1 MHPSTL
7 MNPDIVFEEESAA
20 QQSVVDYKK
29 NQKQRK
35 VLAYLYAEGTC
46 TLAYLTKMLHS
57 SVPSVT
63 NLVEELID
71 NQWVT
76 AIGTATGSNGR
87 RPVLFG
93 LDRKH
98 HYAAVLDVS
107 THDTKILFMDA
118 QRRVIFRGDYDLRLN
133 DNPAFL
139 TSLVQH
145 FTTALNDSGLTADN
159 LIAVGVSM
167 PGLIDSRRGQNM
179 TYKNLNQTDESLTKW
194 FSRKIGKPVYL
205 INDTKATVLGES
217 RFGGARGKKQV
228 LAINI
233 DWGVGLGIIV
243 NGEVFQGAS
252 GFAGELGH
260 IQVDPEG
267 ELCYC
272 GKIGCL
278 NTITSA
284 SALVRRAQ
292 RDILAGQV
300 SKLATFRDCV
310 EQIDID
316 ELISAAHQGDSYAI
330 DILHETGFQLGK
342 GLAIA
347 ISLFNPE
354 IIIVDGVLIQAAA
367 FILST
372 IEQAISKYCLSDFRN
387 DMTIELTKLNG
398 TAKWLGTHAYV
409 MEDVFATY

>member
-1 MHPSTL
+1 
-7 MNPDIVFEEESAA
+7 MNPTVTLDEEWPG

-35 VLAYLYAEGTC
+35 LLAHLYTETNC
-46 TLAYLTKMLHS
+46 TLAYLTKALHS

-71 NQWVT
+71 NKWVT
-76 AIGTATGSNGR
+76 TLGTATGSNGR

-93 LDRKH
+93 LDTKH
-98 HYAAVLDVS
+98 NYVAVLDVS
-107 THDTKILFMDA
+107 THDTKILFMNT
-118 QRRVIFRGDYDLRLN
+118 QREVIFRGDYDLRLN

-139 TSLVQH
+139 SSLASY
-145 FTTALNDSGLTADN
+145 FTNALADSGLPSDAV
-159 LIAVGVSM
+159 IAIGVSM
-167 PGLIDSRRGQNM
+167 PGLIDARRGLNL
-179 TYKNLNQTDESLTKW
+179 TYKNLNQPGESIKDW
-194 FSRKIGKPVYL
+194 FSVQTGYPVYL

-217 RFGGARGKKQV
+217 RFGGAQGKKQV

-260 IQVDPEG
+260 IQIDPEG

-278 NTITSA
+278 NTVTSA
-284 SALVRRAQ
+284 SALVRRVQ

-300 SKLATFRDCV
+300 SKLAAFYHTVD
-310 EQIDID
+310 QIDID
-316 ELISAAHQGDSYAI
+316 EIINAAHKGDSYAI
-330 DILHETGFQLGK
+330 DVLHETGFQLGK

-347 ISLFNPE
+347 INLFNPE
-354 IIIVDGVLIQAAA
+354 VIIVDGILSKAAT
-367 FILST
+367 FILNT

-387 DMTIELTKLNG
+387 DLTIEITQLDG
-398 TAKWLGTHAYV
+398 TAKWLGTHAYM
-409 MEDVFATY
+409 MEDIFANY

>member
-1 MHPSTL
+1 MNSTS
-7 MNPDIVFEEESAA
+7 IVSVQ

-29 NQKQRK
+29 KQKQGK
-35 VLAYLYAEGTC
+35 VLAHLYSAGTC
-46 TLAYLTKMLHS
+46 TLANLTHILHS

-63 NLVEELID
+63 VLVEELID
-71 NQWVT
+71 NQWVKP
-76 AIGTATGSNGR
+76 IGIATGSNGR

-93 LDRKH
+93 LNTTH
-98 HYAAVLDVS
+98 HYVAVLDIS
-107 THDTKILFMDA
+107 THDTKILFMDP
-118 QRRVIFRGDYDLRLN
+118 QQQVVFRADYDLRLN
-133 DNPAFL
+133 DNVTFL
-139 TSLVQH
+139 SSLVAH
-145 FTTALNDSGLTADN
+145 YTSAFADSGLAPDD
-159 LIAVGVSM
+159 LLAVGVSM
-167 PGLIDSRRGQNM
+167 PGLVDARRGVNL
-179 TYKNLNQTDESLTKW
+179 TYKNLSHTGESLPQW
-194 FSRKIGKPVYL
+194 LSEQLNKPVYL

-217 RFGGARGKKQV
+217 RFGGAQGKKQM

-233 DWGVGLGIIV
+233 DWGIGLGIVV

-284 SALVRRAQ
+284 SSLVRRVQ
-292 RDILAGQV
+292 RDIQDGQV
-300 SKLATFRDCV
+300 SKLASFRDNV
-310 EQIDID
+310 AQIDID
-316 ELISAAHQGDSYAI
+316 ELINAAYQGDSYAI
-330 DILHETGFQLGK
+330 DILHEAGFQLGK

-354 IIIVDGVLIQAAA
+354 VIIVDGVLATAAT
-367 FILST
+367 FILNT

-387 DMTIELTKLNG
+387 DMTIELTQLNG

-409 MEDVFATY
+409 MEDIFANY

>member
-1 MHPSTL
+1 
-7 MNPDIVFEEESAA
+7 MNPSILLEEEPIA

-29 NQKQRK
+29 KQKQRR
-35 VLAYLYAEGTC
+35 VLAHLYAEGTC
-46 TLAYLTKMLHS
+46 TLAHLTRILHS

-63 NLVEELID
+63 SLVEELIA
-71 NQWVT
+71 NSWVT
-76 AIGTATGSNGR
+76 PIGTAVGSNGR
-87 RPVLFG
+87 RPVLFA
-93 LDRKH
+93 LDTKH
-98 HYAAVLDVS
+98 NYVAVLDVS
-107 THDTKILFMDA
+107 THDTKILFMNP
-118 QRRVIFRGDYDLRLN
+118 QREVIFRGDYDLRLA
-133 DNPAFL
+133 DNPTFL
-139 TSLVQH
+139 SSLMQNY
-145 FTTALNDSGLTADN
+145 TRALADSGLSTSD

-167 PGLIDSRRGQNM
+167 PGLIDARRGLNL
-179 TYKNLNQTDESLTKW
+179 TYKNLTQPDESLTQW
-194 FSRKIGKPVYL
+194 FSEQMSKPVYL

-217 RFGGARGKKQV
+217 RFGGGKGKKQV

-233 DWGVGLGIIV
+233 DWGVGLGIVV

-284 SALVRRAQ
+284 SALVRRVQ
-292 RDILAGQV
+292 QDIVAGQV
-300 SKLATFRDCV
+300 SKLATFRDRA

-316 ELISAAHQGDSYAI
+316 EIINAAHYGDSYAI

-342 GLAIA
+342 GLAVA

-354 IIIVDGVLIQAAA
+354 VIIVDGVLAKASA
-367 FILST
+367 FIVNT

-387 DMTIELTKLNG
+387 DMTLELTQLNG
-398 TAKWLGTHAYV
+398 TAKWLGTHAYM
-409 MEDVFATY
+409 MEDIFANY

>member
-1 MHPSTL
+1 
-7 MNPDIVFEEESAA
+7 MNSSFVLDEEPPV

-35 VLAYLYAEGTC
+35 VLAYLYAKGTC
-46 TLAYLTKMLHS
+46 TLANLASLLHN

-63 NLVEELID
+63 SLVEELIQS
-71 NQWVT
+71 QWVT
-76 AIGTATGSNGR
+76 PIGTAIGNNGR

-93 LDRKH
+93 LNTSH
-98 HYAAVLDVS
+98 HYVAVIDVS

-118 QRRVIFRGDYDLRLN
+118 LRTVVFRGDYDLRL
-133 DNPAFL
+133 
-139 TSLVQH
+139 
-145 FTTALNDSGLTADN
+145 ADN
-159 LIAVGVSM
+159 ATFLSTLVNYFVNALAESGIAQDELIAVGISM
-167 PGLIDSRRGQNM
+167 PGLIDARRGLNL
-179 TYKNLNQTDESLTKW
+179 TYKNLNQTEESITKW
-194 FSRKIGKPVYL
+194 FSKQIDKPVYL

-217 RFGGARGKKQV
+217 RFGGAQGKKQV

-243 NGEVFQGAS
+243 NGEVFQGTS

-284 SALVRRAQ
+284 LALVQRVQ

-300 SKLATFRDCV
+300 SKLAAFK
-310 EQIDID
+310 EQVQQIGID
-316 ELISAAHQGDSYAI
+316 ELINAAHQGDSYAI

-342 GLAIA
+342 GLAVA
-347 ISLFNPE
+347 VNLFNPE
-354 IIIVDGVLIQAAA
+354 MIIIDGVLTNAAD

-387 DMTIELTKLNG
+387 DMTIELTQLDG

-409 MEDVFATY
+409 MEDIFANY

>member
-1 MHPSTL
+1 
-7 MNPDIVFEEESAA
+7 MNPILDEEIST

-29 NQKQRK
+29 RQKQQTI
-35 VLAYLYAEGTC
+35 LAHLYAESTC
-46 TLAYLTKMLHS
+46 TLAQLARILHS

-63 NLVEELID
+63 SLVEELTEEG
-71 NQWVT
+71 WAT
-76 AIGTATGSNGR
+76 PIGTATGSNGR
-87 RPVLFG
+87 RPVLFS
-93 LDRKH
+93 LNTKR
-98 HYAAVLDVS
+98 HYVAVLDVS
-107 THDTKILFMDA
+107 THDTKILLMNT
-118 QRRVIFRGDYDLRLN
+118 QREVVFRGDYDLRLG
-133 DNPAFL
+133 DNPEFL
-139 TSLVQH
+139 SSLTEY
-145 FTTALNDSGLTADN
+145 FTNALADSGLNETD

-167 PGLIDSRRGQNM
+167 PGLIDARRGLNL
-179 TYKNLNQTDESLTKW
+179 TYKSLNSATKPLTQQLSEQ
-194 FSRKIGKPVYL
+194 FGKPVYL

-217 RFGGARGKKQV
+217 RFGGGQGKKQV

-233 DWGVGLGIIV
+233 DWGVGLGIVV
-243 NGEVFQGAS
+243 NGEVFKGAS

-278 NTITSA
+278 NTVTSA
-284 SALVRRAQ
+284 SALVKRVQ
-292 RDILAGQV
+292 RDIMAGQV
-300 SKLATFRDCV
+300 SKLATFRDRV
-310 EQIDID
+310 GQIDID
-316 ELISAAHQGDSYAI
+316 EIINAAHYGDSYAI

-354 IIIVDGVLIQAAA
+354 VIIVDGVLTRAAA

-387 DMTIELTKLNG
+387 DMTIELTQLNG

-409 MEDVFATY
+409 MEDIFANY